1 MTHTYKLQ
9 SALADLFIY
18 RITDRDITYEVRSKD
33 DGKLLEPR
41 RTSKYDVTGDNKIF
55 FDGRDIRIEMVGLIA
70 QTLNS

>member
-18 RITDRDITYEVRSKD
+18 KITDREITYEVRSKD
-33 DGKLLEPR
+33 DGKLMEPR
-41 RTSKYDVTGDNKIF
+41 RTSKYDVTQDGRIF
-55 FDGRDIRIEMVGLIA
+55 FDGRDIRIEMVAAII